1 MIDCTCLV
9 QDGQAPARKQASLQ
23 RLLTTFAER
32 AFGQPA
38 NVRWIAVRPGSG
50 FTAAELSTSSVVS
63 MTAPEPIAQD
73 ERVSLLTELC
83 DVWMRETGCSP
94 DEIVAVISDPQNR

>member
-9 QDGQAPARKQASLQ
+9 QDGQSPATKQASLH
-23 RLLTTFAER
+23 RLLTTFTEH
-32 AFGQPA
+32 AFGQSA
-38 NVRWIAVRPGSG
+38 NVRWISVRPGSG

-73 ERVSLLTELC
+73 QRVSLLKELC
-83 DVWMRETGCSP
+83 DVWVRETGCSP
-94 DEIVAVISDPQNR
+94 DEIVAVIGDPQNR